1 MATIKIDD
9 VEYNSDDMSDNAKAQ
24 VVSLQ
29 FVQNEIN
36 RLKSQ
41 LAVCQTAAASYTT
54 ALKNELDDN

>member
-9 VEYNSDDMSDNAKAQ
+9 VDYNSDDLSENAKAQ

-29 FVQNEIN
+29 FCQSEIN

-41 LAVCQTAAASYTT
+41 LAVFQTAAAGYTK
-54 ALKNELDDN
+54 ALKDELGN